1 MSGFT
6 TDSSQIDALA
16 NALMEKAEERQ
27 IIQNIFV
34 YKNVINLKK
43 EKNNLEVLLLETNI
57 PLFWETAKKIS
68 RLNELFMR
76 IYAILGSSFPRTFQ
90 INIGFTYG
98 IMREHLDRPTTYSLF
113 IGHNNRSNMF
123 SPIYKIKIFLEDIN
137 DIRTFCEKLFN
148 ETDFDDIAERL
159 WIATVSTTTQ
169 AKIWK
174 IYMMVLSVLI

>member
-6 TDSSQIDALA
+6 TDSSEVDELA
-16 NALMEKAEERQ
+16 KALMDKAEERP

-34 YKNVINLKK
+34 YKNVIDSIGPSK
-43 EKNNLEVLLLETNI
+43 NLEVLLLETNI
-57 PLFWETAKKIS
+57 PLFWDNSKKIS
-68 RLNELFMR
+68 RLNDLFIR
-76 IYAILGSSFPRTFQ
+76 IYGILGSSFSRTFQ

-113 IGHNNRSNMF
+113 VGHNNRSNMF
-123 SPIYKIKIFLEDIN
+123 SPIYKFKIFLQDVQ
-137 DIRTFCEKLFN
+137 DIRVFCEKLFN

-159 WIATVSTTTQ
+159 WTATVSTTTQ
-169 AKIWK
+169 AKIYK